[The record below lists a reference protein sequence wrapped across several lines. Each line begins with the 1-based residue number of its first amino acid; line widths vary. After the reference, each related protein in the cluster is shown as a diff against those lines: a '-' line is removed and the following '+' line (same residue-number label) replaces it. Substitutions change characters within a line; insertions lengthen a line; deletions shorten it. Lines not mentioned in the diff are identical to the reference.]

1 MAVLQ
6 VAQPRPDGKNP
17 TERCLHRQRCDH
29 AAAKWW
35 ESVRVEGINKMKAAE
50 EAAFILALRGV

>member
-1 MAVLQ
+1 
-6 VAQPRPDGKNP
+6 
-17 TERCLHRQRCDH
+17 LHRQRCDH